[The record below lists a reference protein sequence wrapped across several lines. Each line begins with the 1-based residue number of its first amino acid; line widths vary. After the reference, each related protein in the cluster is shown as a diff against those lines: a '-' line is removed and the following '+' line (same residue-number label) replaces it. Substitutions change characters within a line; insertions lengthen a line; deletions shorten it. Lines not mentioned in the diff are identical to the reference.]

1 MSPRVSALDGVDHLL
16 LGTSDLDRGIAWFE
30 GRTGVRAAIGGAHP
44 GRGTRN
50 ALAGLGRGHYL
61 EIIAPDPA
69 QPPENLRMDLHT
81 LAEPRLIAWAA
92 GAPDLDGLSRR
103 IRERGH
109 TAAAPRDGSR
119 ARPDGRV
126 LTWRTLAVDTDLAR
140 ANVDPIPFFI
150 EWAPGSP
157 HPSIDAPAGCRLAA
171 FEFEHPDAKR
181 LEAVLAA
188 LEIDAVVRP
197 APDVKLVAT
206 LDTAKGRLVLT

>member
-1 MSPRVSALDGVDHLL
+1 MSQRVSALHAVDHLL

-30 GRTGVRAAIGGAHP
+30 ERTGVWAARGGAP
-44 GRGTRN
+44 RGRGPLMAVTWV
-50 ALAGLGRGHYL
+50 GRGRYL
-61 EIIAPDPA
+61 VIRAPVGG
-69 QPPENLRMDLHT
+69 QPPQNLRMNLGT

-103 IRERGH
+103 IRERGY
-109 TAAAPRDGSR
+109 AATAPRDGSR

-140 ANVDPIPFFI
+140 ADIDPIPFFI
-150 EWAPGSP
+150 EWAAGSA
-157 HPSIDAPAGCRLAA
+157 HPSTDSPTGCRLTA
-171 FEFEHPDAKR
+171 FELEHPDAKR

-188 LEIDAVVRP
+188 LEIDAGVRL

-206 LDTAKGRLVLT
+206 LDTPKGRMVLT